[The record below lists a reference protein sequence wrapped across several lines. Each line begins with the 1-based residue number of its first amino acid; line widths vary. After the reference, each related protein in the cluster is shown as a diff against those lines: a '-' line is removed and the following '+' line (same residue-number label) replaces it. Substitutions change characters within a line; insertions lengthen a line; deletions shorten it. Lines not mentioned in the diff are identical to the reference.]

1 MSDFGTALREARE
14 RRGITLRQIADHTK
28 ISIASLEALER
39 SDASRLPGGIFARS
53 FVRSYAV
60 EVGLDPDATVE
71 AFLDRFSDD
80 ARFADIPGT
89 APAEPAP
96 ASSLRFRSGQALR
109 RRSGQAPHLAGMVL
123 KLLVLGLV
131 AIGIILYFTVINNAP
146 DQSPDQRPDSA
157 RRATR
162 RVAVMDVSRLP
173 RMT

>member
-53 FVRSYAV
+53 FVRSYAA

-71 AFLDRFSDD
+71 AFLDRFGDD
-80 ARFADIPGT
+80 ARFAVISGT

-96 ASSLRFRSGQALR
+96 AALR
-109 RRSGQAPHLAGMVL
+109 LRSGQAPRLASTVL

-131 AIGIILYFTVINNAP
+131 AIGIILYLTVIKNAS

-162 RVAVMDVSRLP
+162 RVAVMDVSRLA

>member
-1 MSDFGTALREARE
+1 MSDFGTTLREARE

-53 FVRSYAV
+53 FVRSYAD

-80 ARFADIPGT
+80 ARFAVISGT
-89 APAEPAP
+89 APVESEP
-96 ASSLRFRSGQALR
+96 
-109 RRSGQAPHLAGMVL
+109 QAPRLASTVL

-131 AIGIILYFTVINNAP
+131 AIGIILYFTVIKNAP
-146 DQSPDQRPDSA
+146 DQAPDQRPDSA

-162 RVAVMDVSRLP
+162 RVVMIDVSTLA

>member
-53 FVRSYAV
+53 FVRSYAA

-80 ARFADIPGT
+80 ARVADLSGT

-96 ASSLRFRSGQALR
+96 APVPR
-109 RRSGQAPHLAGMVL
+109 LAGMVL

>member
-53 FVRSYAV
+53 FVRSFAA
-60 EVGLDPDATVE
+60 EVGLDPDATVD
-71 AFLDRFSDD
+71 AFLDRFGDD
-80 ARFADIPGT
+80 ARFAGISGT

-96 ASSLRFRSGQALR
+96 AASR
-109 RRSGQAPHLAGMVL
+109 LASTVL

-131 AIGIILYFTVINNAP
+131 AIGIILYFTVIKNAP
-146 DQSPDQRPDSA
+146 DQLPDQRPDSA
-157 RRATR
+157 RRAT
-162 RVAVMDVSRLP
+162 AAWL
-173 RMT
+173 

>member
-1 MSDFGTALREARE
+1 MSDFGTTLREARE
-14 RRGITLRQIADHTK
+14 RRGVTLRQIADHTK

-53 FVRSYAV
+53 FVRSYAA
-60 EVGLDPDATVE
+60 EVGLDPDATVQ

-80 ARFADIPGT
+80 ARFAVISGT
-89 APAEPAP
+89 APADPAP
-96 ASSLRFRSGQALR
+96 ASLRL
-109 RRSGQAPHLAGMVL
+109 RSGQAPRLAGTVL

-131 AIGIILYFTVINNAP
+131 AIGIILYFTVIKNAA
-146 DQSPDQRPDSA
+146 DQSPDPRPDSA

-162 RVAVMDVSRLP
+162 RVAMVEVSRLA

>member
-28 ISIASLEALER
+28 ISIASIEALER

-53 FVRSYAV
+53 FVRSFAA

-71 AFLDRFSDD
+71 AFLDRFGDD
-80 ARFADIPGT
+80 ARFAGISGT

-96 ASSLRFRSGQALR
+96 ASALR
-109 RRSGQAPHLAGMVL
+109 LRSGQAPRLASTVL

-131 AIGIILYFTVINNAP
+131 AIGIILYFTVINNTP
-146 DQSPDQRPDSA
+146 DQLPDQRPDSA

-162 RVAVMDVSRLP
+162 RVAV
-173 RMT
+173 

>member
-1 MSDFGTALREARE
+1 MSDFGTGLREARE

-53 FVRSYAV
+53 FVRSFAA
-60 EVGLDPDATVE
+60 EVGLDPDVTLK
-71 AFLDRFSDD
+71 AFLDRFGDD
-80 ARFADIPGT
+80 DRFAVVSGT
-89 APAEPAP
+89 APADPAP
-96 ASSLRFRSGQALR
+96 AP
-109 RRSGQAPHLAGMVL
+109 APPLAGTIL

-131 AIGIILYFTVINNAP
+131 AIGIILYFTVINAP
-146 DQSPDQRPDSA
+146 DRSQDPRPDSA

-162 RVAVMDVSRLP
+162 RVAVMEVSRLT

>member
-53 FVRSYAV
+53 FVRSYAA

-71 AFLDRFSDD
+71 AVPRSLQRRGPVRGHLRDRTRGPPRVRLD
-80 ARFADIPGT
+80 ARA
-89 APAEPAP
+89 
-96 ASSLRFRSGQALR
+96 ALR
-109 RRSGQAPHLAGMVL
+109 LRSGQAPRLASTVL

-131 AIGIILYFTVINNAP
+131 AIGLILYFTVIKNAP
-146 DQSPDQRPDSA
+146 DQSPDPRPDSA

-162 RVAVMDVSRLP
+162 RRGDGRSVKTGADDVS
-173 RMT
+173 

>member
-39 SDASRLPGGIFARS
+39 SDASRIPGGIFARS
-53 FVRSYAV
+53 FVRSYAA

-71 AFLDRFSDD
+71 AFLVRFGDD
-80 ARFADIPGT
+80 ARFAVISGT

-96 ASSLRFRSGQALR
+96 A
-109 RRSGQAPHLAGMVL
+109 APRLASTVL

-131 AIGIILYFTVINNAP
+131 AVGIILYFTVIKNAP